1 MRAQQYGAS
10 LRFTGRRDTKP
21 ERDLRTLLHRS
32 GLRYRVDYR
41 LGSGRSAPRP
51 DIAFPRQ
58 KIAVFVDGC
67 FWHQCPEHGVIPVT
81 NRDFWEPKLLA
92 NVERDQRQTAGLERE
107 GWLVIR
113 VWEHEAPEEAAER
126 IRQAVGARKVTRMR

>member
-1 MRAQQYGAS
+1 MGAQQYGAS

-21 ERDLRTLLHRS
+21 ERDLRALLHRA

-41 LGSGRSAPRP
+41 VGAGRSAPRP
-51 DIAFPRQ
+51 DVAFPRQ
-58 KIAVFVDGC
+58 RVAVFVDGC
-67 FWHQCPEHGVIPVT
+67 FWHQCPEHGAVPAT
-81 NRDFWEPKLLA
+81 NRDFWEPKLQA
-92 NVERDQRQTAGLERE
+92 NVERDRRQTMHLEDK

-126 IRQAVGARKVTRMR
+126 IRRAVRARKNVPGR